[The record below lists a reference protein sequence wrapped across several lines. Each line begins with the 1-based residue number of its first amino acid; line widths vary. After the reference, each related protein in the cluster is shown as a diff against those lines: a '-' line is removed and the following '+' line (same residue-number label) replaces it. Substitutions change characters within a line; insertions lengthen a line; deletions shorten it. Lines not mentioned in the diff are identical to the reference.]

1 MVVTLTQST
10 NGYRPTD
17 GGSSVLLPGGKSG
30 HHQRQQT
37 GMKNIEISQQSE
49 NYFQLPPQLRGDSLY
64 CHVQTAIAAMG
75 GSALR
80 H

>member
-1 MVVTLTQST
+1 MDIDP
-10 NGYRPTD
+10 PTVAPQFSFL
-17 GGSSVLLPGGKSG
+17 GGNLATTR
-30 HHQRQQT
+30 HQRQQT
-37 GMKNIEISQQSE
+37 GVKNIEISQQSE
-49 NYFQLPPQLRGDSLY
+49 NYLQLPPQLRGDSSY